1 MSNVSNIHDL
11 RAFKAGDKAL
21 SEQRLAKVGYKS
33 SKKNPAKYPSVAV
46 SVPKIDPVAVEM
58 NVQAL
63 MPYIVNMLENAQD
76 GVIRSLYESSDGM
89 RTHVSDEEISIPA
102 CIGFMEAEMTGARLT
117 GKMIEEWFDKEL
129 AENLSVVIGEKLGF
143 TDPSPAQLK
152 EIEKHTKTYRSVMA
166 MLAGGKTFLAE
177 KQIQGCR
184 SALALIA
191 EDDEMSA
198 RLNARLDSM
207 EKKEKIE
214 ELLDL

>member
-11 RAFKAGDKAL
+11 KPFKAGDKAL

-33 SKKNPAKYPSVAV
+33 SKKNPARFASVAV
-46 SVPKIDPVAVEM
+46 SVPQIDTTVVELSID
-58 NVQAL
+58 AL
-63 MPYIVNMLENAQD
+63 MPYIVNMLESAQD
-76 GVIRSLYESSDGM
+76 GVIRSLYESSDGA
-89 RTHVSDEEISIPA
+89 RTQVSDEEISIPA
-102 CIGFMEAEMTGARLT
+102 CIGFMEAERTGARLT
-117 GKMIEEWFDKEL
+117 GKMIEEWFTQNLE
-129 AENLSVVIGEKLGF
+129 ENLTVVIGEKLGF
-143 TDPSPAQLK
+143 NDPSQAQMQ
-152 EIEKHTKTYRSVMA
+152 EIGKHVRTYRNVMA

-184 SALALIA
+184 SALALLA

>member
-21 SEQRLAKVGYKS
+21 SDQRLAKVGYKS
-33 SKKNPAKYPSVAV
+33 SKKNPAKYPSVAA

-76 GVIRSLYESSDGM
+76 GVIRSLYESSDGA

-117 GKMIEEWFDKEL
+117 GKMIEEWFDREL
-129 AENLSVVIGEKLGF
+129 SENLSVVIGEKLGF
-143 TDPSPAQLK
+143 NDPSPAQLQ
-152 EIEKHTKTYRSVMA
+152 EIGKHTKTYRSVMA

-177 KQIQGCR
+177 KQIAGCR